1 MNSSRNATAPALEAV
16 RSAIQSEN
24 RYPLALGTRWT
35 YDVQDSL
42 RFRANGAA
50 EFGGWTSNRMRVMAE
65 ASRTTILE
73 GQTYTV
79 IDRLTYFLDLPFP
92 EIPYRTRQ
100 YLRMDSS
107 ALYSYPDAG
116 GIGAVEGR
124 DMPAPG
130 FHESVLL
137 VYPAR
142 VGAHWKSSVRSDS
155 DYDFEVEAIE
165 PVRTLVGTFPAARVR
180 GFLHSGQ
187 PGTEPERIWYG
198 KPGVVRSREKRVD
211 EAGLS
216 NGQRGI
222 RETITNAILTSFVP
236 GSPQA
241 FFVPTAQ

>member
-1 MNSSRNATAPALEAV
+1 MNERLPPWWGDGGGANARTFDGTGSGGGGIGTSGAYAAARSIESATA
-16 RSAIQSEN
+16 
-24 RYPLALGTRWT
+24 
-35 YDVQDSL
+35 
-42 RFRANGAA
+42 
-50 EFGGWTSNRMRVMAE
+50 RMRVIE
-65 ASRTTILE
+65 SRKVCPRPTTTAYVRDCISP
-73 GQTYTV
+73 GAIV
-79 IDRLTYFLDLPFP
+79 NG
-92 EIPYRTRQ
+92 
-100 YLRMDSS
+100 
-107 ALYSYPDAG
+107 PDT
-116 GIGAVEGR
+116 II
-124 DMPAPG
+124 MPAPG